1 MKDIRNTKQREEV
14 LNAVKTLC
22 NHPRAEDVYN
32 CVIDNNHN
40 ISKGTVYKN
49 LNLLSELDEISKI
62 QMPGNEPD
70 RFDVRIDEHHH
81 AYCRVCKKL
90 FDIDLDDSLKVN
102 CHLQRM
108 NFLVEKSQLFLTGIC
123 KECYEK
129 EKENGIKGK

>member
-32 CVIDNNHN
+32 CVIDNNPN
-40 ISKGTVYKN
+40 ISKGTVYRN

-70 RFDVRIDEHHH
+70 RFLKYNNLSGQV
-81 AYCRVCKKL
+81 
-90 FDIDLDDSLKVN
+90 FSDL
-102 CHLQRM
+102 
-108 NFLVEKSQLFLTGIC
+108 
-123 KECYEK
+123 
-129 EKENGIKGK
+129 